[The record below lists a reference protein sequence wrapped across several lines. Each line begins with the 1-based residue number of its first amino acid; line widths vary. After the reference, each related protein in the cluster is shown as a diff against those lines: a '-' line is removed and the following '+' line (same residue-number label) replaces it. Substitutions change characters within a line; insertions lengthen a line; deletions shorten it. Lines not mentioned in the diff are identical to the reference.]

1 MVIGIGTDIVKVSRI
16 QRFIG
21 REDEKPTDL
30 ILTSKEAQSR
40 KNAHSV
46 AGVFAVKEALLKALG
61 IGFSK
66 GLGRLLE
73 IEVFNDDVG
82 KPYVLTSGIV
92 NEILIEKNISCIEV
106 SISHDA
112 DYAVAFVICQ

>member
-1 MVIGIGTDIVKVSRI
+1 MVIGIGADIVKVSRI
-16 QRFIG
+16 RRFIG
-21 REDEKPTDL
+21 REEERPLDL

-61 IGFSK
+61 IGFSR

-73 IEVFNDDVG
+73 IEVLKDDIG
-82 KPYVLTSGIV
+82 KPYVVTSGV
-92 NEILIEKNISCIEV
+92 VSEILFEKKISCIEV
-106 SISHDA
+106 SISHDT

>member
-16 QRFIG
+16 RRFIG
-21 REDEKPTDL
+21 REGEKPADL
-30 ILTSKEAQSR
+30 ILTPKEAQSK

-61 IGFSK
+61 IGFSR

-73 IEVFNDDVG
+73 IEVLNDETG
-82 KPYVLTSGIV
+82 KPYVVTSGIV
-92 NEILIEKNISCIEV
+92 KDILLFKKISCIEV

-112 DYAVAFVICQ
+112 DYAIAFVICQ